1 LKLFFKSI
9 QYIIVALLPLII
21 LSQNVYA
28 QGCCTA
34 GSSTFG
40 GLERGI
46 ANKNNLNLGISFISN
61 QLNSTYNENKEI
73 TDPLGRTAL
82 VSIFNIELEYGIS
95 ENVSFL
101 AVGGYSIKER
111 ETVVRSSVDNST
123 EKINFRGDGLTDIT
137 ILGKY
142 QVIIPTILSQ
152 INFTIGG
159 GVKLPVGTY
168 NLRDDGTRLSI
179 DLQPGTGATDVLL
192 WGNFY
197 KGFQSLYFSVFA
209 NFLYRYP
216 GINLDGY
223 KFGDE
228 YILSLMGEY
237 YLTDYL
243 IISGGMRI
251 RLAEEDFWGGRFL
264 PSTGGIYYDFL
275 PGLIYSEGFYSLKL
289 FYQAPIHRNVKGI
302 QLSTSSIIGT
312 ELLFNFDL

>member
-1 LKLFFKSI
+1 MQF
-9 QYIIVALLPLII
+9 II
-21 LSQNVYA
+21 LILLSVLILSNNIYS

-46 ANKNNLNLGISFISN
+46 TYNNSINLSISFISN

-95 ENVSFL
+95 ENVSLL

-111 ETVVRSSVDNST
+111 ETVIRSSVDNTS
-123 EKINFRGDGLTDIT
+123 EKVNFKGDGVTDIT

-142 QVIIPTILSQ
+142 QLIPPSIISPLSLS
-152 INFTIGG
+152 IGG
-159 GVKLPVGTY
+159 GVKLPVGNY

-197 KGFQSLYFSVFA
+197 KGFQSLSFSVFA

-228 YILSLMGEY
+228 FILSLLGEC
-237 YLTDYL
+237 YLTGYL
-243 IISGGMRI
+243 TLSGGIRI
-251 RLAEEDFWGGRFL
+251 RLAKEDFWGGRFL
-264 PSTGGIYYDFL
+264 PSTGGTYYDIL
-275 PGLIYSEGFYSLKL
+275 PGLIYSENFYSIKL
-289 FYQAPIHRNVKGI
+289 FYQTPVYRNVRGI
-302 QLSTSSIIGT
+302 QLTTSSILGI
-312 ELLFNFDL
+312 EFLFNFKL